1 MQGDNENN
9 ILLLETT
16 KMAIKE
22 AENYF
27 KNKELQYNNEIFKLQ
42 ERLEWYIQNYE
53 QVIKPEKEDRGK
65 INKSMK
71 SLWKIVKL
79 LEDQLKE
86 NQKIINELKTTLS
99 SRNPDSI
106 SNLIQQVNPI
116 QVKWIIK

>member
-71 SLWKIVKL
+71 SL
-79 LEDQLKE
+79 
-86 NQKIINELKTTLS
+86 
-99 SRNPDSI
+99 
-106 SNLIQQVNPI
+106 
-116 QVKWIIK
+116 